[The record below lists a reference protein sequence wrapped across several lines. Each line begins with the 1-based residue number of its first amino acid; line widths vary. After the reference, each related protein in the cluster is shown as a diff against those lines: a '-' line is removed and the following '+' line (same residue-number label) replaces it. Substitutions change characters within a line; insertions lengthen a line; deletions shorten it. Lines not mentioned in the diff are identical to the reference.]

1 MIIILIIMFRKR
13 VDNSANPSFPRPTGT
28 WWFGCSS
35 ENQPLTASGD
45 HDDDDDNDDKCND
58 EDKENDNTKG
68 YLGCSLKKD
77 NNGEDYSK
85 NKMSKCW

>member
-1 MIIILIIMFRKR
+1 MIIMFRKR

-28 WWFGCSS
+28 WWVGCSS

-68 YLGCSLKKD
+68 YLGCSLKKIIMA
-77 NNGEDYSK
+77 K
-85 NKMSKCW
+85 IILKIR